1 MARGQSQGLI
11 GTRPGLGDHAKR
23 IHGVNRPRFGDHEV
37 AAVIGWKVRA
47 NAAPG
52 LNERQGREGL

>member
-1 MARGQSQGLI
+1 
-11 GTRPGLGDHAKR
+11 
-23 IHGVNRPRFGDHEV
+23 V

-52 LNERQGREGL
+52 LNERQGRDGL

>member
-1 MARGQSQGLI
+1 
-11 GTRPGLGDHAKR
+11 
-23 IHGVNRPRFGDHEV
+23 V